1 MNNAYEKKY
10 KIIFTKN
17 NLILEDYKAPASS
30 EDISD
35 LLGVKSSV
43 KGLTSIAKF
52 TIKGTELAAKIGFSL
67 VRGIF
72 DDTFDLNDVSRAI
85 ERNSLDFVSKT
96 NYDIN
101 SLDNQTAAMIRKA
114 GISDEAFTMM
124 MAGIPGVNIISAIGK
139 IDRLKYTSGGSFNSL
154 DPSRI
159 QEPFKALITIMFEQ
173 VCPSPK
179 DNKINYSNID
189 LSDPE
194 ISKVVKKTLE
204 FIKEN
209 IDSRFKTKFY
219 NIKKADLDSLS
230 KLYSARSRS
239 LQVDSTQ
246 FINQLKAVLKK
257 TQDGDQRVYETKQVL
272 SFNNKNILLE
282 DKEQD
287 AILKNRG
294 QYVNVWAGL
303 GQSILDKDKEI
314 FNLIAFYYAK
324 DLKNIESLGVDSIE
338 KLNIFCSQ
346 RLFESKNIVSFI
358 ESIAESIA
366 DDLNK
371 KGDEILR
378 NFSSKYVSKMSKINN
393 LIHDSVKQNIKN
405 EFLENQEKQI
415 ESILSGEI
423 GKNESGESIKL
434 DDLDIEE
441 KADIFINLITS
452 LKEQYDKSEYS
463 IEQDKS
469 LAGLIRKNLNKNYIS
484 SKFNNILKELEGN
497 SEGALNKAVN
507 GSISKI
513 KRAKKSEGESKSEES
528 EGEDLQSVNTG
539 NNSDQE

>member
-1 MNNAYEKKY
+1 MNNSHKKKY

-35 LLGVKSSV
+35 LLGVKSTV
-43 KGLTSIAKF
+43 KGLSSIAKF
-52 TIKGTELAAKIGFSL
+52 TIKGTELAAKIGFNL
-67 VRGIF
+67 ARGIF

-85 ERNSLDFVSKT
+85 ERNTLDFVSKT

-101 SLDNQTAAMIRKA
+101 SLDNQTSAMIRKA
-114 GISDEAFTMM
+114 GISDEAFSMM
-124 MAGIPGVNIISAIGK
+124 MAGIPGVNIVTAIGK

-154 DPSRI
+154 DPNRI

-173 VCPSPK
+173 VCPDPK
-179 DNKINYSNID
+179 DNKINYSDID
-189 LSDPE
+189 LSNPE
-194 ISKVVKKTLE
+194 ISKVAKKTLE

-209 IDSRFKTKFY
+209 IDSKFKTKFY
-219 NIKKADLDSLS
+219 NIKQTDLNSLS

-257 TQDGDQRVYETKQVL
+257 TQDGDQRVYESKQVL

-294 QYVNVWAGL
+294 QYVNVLAGL

-324 DLKNIESLGVDSIE
+324 DLKNIESLGVNSIE

-346 RLFESKNIVSFI
+346 RLFESKNIINFI
-358 ESIAESIA
+358 ESITESIG
-366 DDLNK
+366 DDLDK
-371 KGDEILR
+371 KGEEISR
-378 NFSSKYVSKMSKINN
+378 DFSSKYISKMSKINN

-405 EFLENQEKQI
+405 DFLENQEKQI
-415 ESILSGEI
+415 ESILTGEI
-423 GKNESGESIKL
+423 GKDGDGKPIKL
-434 DDLDIEE
+434 DDLGIED

-452 LKEQYDKSEYS
+452 LKEQYNKSEYS
-463 IEQDKS
+463 IEQDKA
-469 LAGLIRKNLNKNYIS
+469 LAELIRKNLNKNYIS
-484 SKFNNILKELEGN
+484 NKFDNILKELEGN
-497 SEGALNKAVN
+497 KESTLNSTVN
-507 GSISKI
+507 RCIRSIESAKN
-513 KRAKKSEGESKSEES
+513 KKSNEESVGEES
-528 EGEDLQSVNTG
+528 EGEDLKEEYFPT
-539 NNSDQE
+539 